1 MSMRATIPN
10 ISRSFLI
17 LATALCCIPVIAVA
31 VCLTLSRGFATEEFH
46 RRGAEAASSL
56 AFESAPLLNAPDSA
70 SLLTVLSAG
79 SLRHGAIA
87 AFVVDGNGAIQACSL
102 PDGGARTRLGE
113 LLMSGDVPGDR
124 QPRLVSLEGARA
136 FIYTS
141 AIKEGKR
148 TLGRA
153 GLVLPSTSLERHQT
167 RLRIIFVSTVFSV
180 LVILG
185 VLFGTYATRMRSP
198 IARFVEA
205 TQRLA
210 EGRRPDDIPLPE
222 SGEFRHLTAAFR
234 SMADMLMAVLDNLS
248 ENGREFTPRRY
259 ASYISHEIRNSLHR
273 MLGIASVVALK
284 ASDHPQEVMHLAND
298 LERQILALDGFCRD
312 ILLYSR
318 PVSRERRRVDVNAMI
333 RRLARDYESRGATK
347 FCVNLGPDVP
357 HIMADGPALERAL
370 VNLIKNGM
378 DAMSDGGT
386 LSLSTA
392 YDSLCASVK
401 IGVADTGCGM
411 NQSRLT
417 ALFQPFQSGKPGGT
431 GLGLAIVAEVLQAH
445 QATVEVQSD
454 VGRGTTF
461 TLTIPTDPTISEAD
475 SAGVGTGAE

>member
-1 MSMRATIPN
+1 M
-10 ISRSFLI
+10 
-17 LATALCCIPVIAVA
+17 ATALCCIPVIAVA
-31 VCLTLSRGFATEEFH
+31 ICLNLSREFATEEFH

-56 AFESAPLLNAPDSA
+56 AFDSAPLLNAPDSQ
-70 SLLTVLSAG
+70 LLLIEEVSAG
-79 SLRHGAIA
+79 SSRHGAIA
-87 AFVVDGNGAIQACSL
+87 AFVVDGTGAIQACSL
-102 PDGGARTRLGE
+102 PDGGARERLRE
-113 LLMSGDVPGDR
+113 LLTSGDAPGDSE
-124 QPRLVSLEGARA
+124 PHPVSFEGAGA
-136 FIYTS
+136 FIYS
-141 AIKEGKR
+141 SEIRDGER
-148 TLGRA
+148 TLGIA
-153 GLVLPSTSLERHQT
+153 GLVLPSTSLERHQS
-167 RLRIIFVSTVFSV
+167 RLRTIFVSVVLSV
-180 LVILG
+180 LIILG
-185 VLFGTYATRMRSP
+185 VLLATYAARMRSP

-210 EGRRPDDIPLPE
+210 EGRRADDIPLPE
-222 SGEFRHLTAAFR
+222 AGEFRHLTAAFR
-234 SMADMLMAVLDNLS
+234 GMSDMLMAVLDNLS

-284 ASDHPQEVMHLAND
+284 ATDHPQEVMHLAND

-318 PVSRERRRVDVNAMI
+318 PVSRERRRVDMNAMI

-347 FCVNLGPDVP
+347 VSVNLGPEVP

-386 LSLSTA
+386 LSLTTA
-392 YDSLCASVK
+392 YDPALRSVR

-417 ALFQPFQSGKPGGT
+417 ALYQPFQSGKPGGT

-445 QATVEVQSD
+445 HGTVEVQSE

-461 TLTIPTDPTISEAD
+461 TLTIPTDHPISEAD
-475 SAGVGTGAE
+475 STGTGAAAE